1 MLYWEILLV
10 CLGLSLDVYAVS
22 VCQGA
27 LLGCIKKGRLAVMG
41 IIFCV
46 MQVTALELGQHL
58 SALPSLWKLYDATLT
73 AWHVLSALIYFALAV
88 YLLIKAIR
96 HQPIFERRSE
106 IRYRRIFSLA
116 ALTSIDALLVG
127 FSSGLLDAYWL
138 SSGITLFVITALCV
152 IAGVFTGYH
161 FGYEPKNKAYWGG
174 GALFVAAGVIILLR
188 HLT

>member
-27 LLGCIKKGRLAVMG
+27 MLGCIKKGRLAVMG

-58 SALPSLWKLYDATLT
+58 SALPSLWKFYDATLT

-138 SSGITLFVITALCV
+138 SSGITLFVITALFV

-161 FGYEPKNKAYWGG
+161 FGYEPQNKASWGG